1 MVPRKPEQVVKLLA
15 FFYVSLAQ
23 FGKGNMNFLE
33 DVDYQP
39 VVDALV
45 RLGDQLN
52 KPAYRFLKGETIAL
66 ALEKVTQGRLKYVDE
81 EGYDSIDVVTG
92 KKFELKSVFSM
103 FSEKDTITGRVSVA
117 NTNKETL
124 EETFDY
130 LLCIQTNPKKF
141 AIAQLDWNECKDNI
155 KSISGQ
161 FNLTKGVPVKKWICK
176 NSTVFNDLPPATLE
190 VRKMLESVL

>member
-1 MVPRKPEQVVKLLA
+1 
-15 FFYVSLAQ
+15 
-23 FGKGNMNFLE
+23 MNFLE

-92 KKFELKSVFSM
+92 KKFESLNLMFEADNKSEAISSLDDGPFT
-103 FSEKDTITGRVSVA
+103 KDR
-117 NTNKETL
+117 
-124 EETFDY
+124 
-130 LLCIQTNPKKF
+130 P
-141 AIAQLDWNECKDNI
+141 
-155 KSISGQ
+155 
-161 FNLTKGVPVKKWICK
+161 
-176 NSTVFNDLPPATLE
+176 
-190 VRKMLESVL
+190 

>member
-1 MVPRKPEQVVKLLA
+1 
-15 FFYVSLAQ
+15 
-23 FGKGNMNFLE
+23 MNFLE

-103 FSEKDTITGRVSVA
+103 FSKKDTITGRVSVA

-141 AIAQLDWNECKDNI
+141 AIAQLDWNE
-155 KSISGQ
+155 
-161 FNLTKGVPVKKWICK
+161 
-176 NSTVFNDLPPATLE
+176 
-190 VRKMLESVL
+190 